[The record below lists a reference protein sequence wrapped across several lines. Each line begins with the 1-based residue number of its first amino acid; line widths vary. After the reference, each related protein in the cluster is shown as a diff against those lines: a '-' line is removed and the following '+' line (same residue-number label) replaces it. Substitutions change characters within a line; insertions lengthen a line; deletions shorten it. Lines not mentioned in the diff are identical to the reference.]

1 MVTEYKLPGVPV
13 EGTRKLGPH
22 NARLTV
28 HTKRTGRVAKAGHD
42 LTIEVRAWEGTLDL
56 GDKPSVSLVVES
68 TSFKVVE
75 GSGGIQALDDDD
87 KANIE
92 QTIDDEVLLKRKIKF
107 QSTEVKADGN
117 RLTVRGDLRLMM
129 NSRPLTFDLELSDDG
144 RLTGGAV
151 VTQSDWGM
159 KPYTALFGSL
169 KVADEVEVRIES
181 EPLG

>member
-1 MVTEYKLPGVPV
+1 VPV
-13 EGTRKLGPH
+13 EGTRKLGPD

-42 LTIEVRAWEGTLDL
+42 LTIEVQAWEGTLDL
-56 GDKPSVSLVVES
+56 GDTPSVSLVVDT
-68 TSFKVVE
+68 TSLKVIG

-92 QTIDDEVLLKRKIKF
+92 QTIDDEVLLKRKVKF
-107 QSTEVKADGN
+107 QSTDVKVDGSH
-117 RLTVRGDLRLMM
+117 LTVTGDLRLMM
-129 NSRPLTFDLELSDDG
+129 NTHSLTFDLELSDDG

-151 VTQSDWGM
+151 VKQSDWGM

-169 KVADEVEVRIES
+169 KVADEVEVQIES